1 MFPLKPLSRESIP
14 TALARVER
22 YRLLNE
28 PWEAESICRDVL
40 EIEPDNQ
47 QALVSLLL
55 AITDQFRLEMTGDL
69 TRAREVL
76 PRLQSE
82 YQRAYYAG
90 IICERQAKVILR
102 RSAPGSG
109 PAVYDWLRQAME
121 WYEQAEALRPAGDDS
136 ALLRWNTCARLIM
149 RNDHVRPAPPEQAA
163 MELE

>member
-1 MFPLKPLSRESIP
+1 
-14 TALARVER
+14 
-22 YRLLNE
+22 
-28 PWEAESICRDVL
+28 
-40 EIEPDNQ
+40 
-47 QALVSLLL
+47 LL